1 MPKNG
6 PQTVYNIQKA
16 AGKITGKVDLATT
29 YTDDYVIT
37 AEKLEGLAK

>member
-16 AGKITGKVDLATT
+16 AGKITGKVDLAAT
-29 YTDDYVIT
+29 YTNEYVMK
-37 AEKLEGLAK
+37 AQKLEGLTN